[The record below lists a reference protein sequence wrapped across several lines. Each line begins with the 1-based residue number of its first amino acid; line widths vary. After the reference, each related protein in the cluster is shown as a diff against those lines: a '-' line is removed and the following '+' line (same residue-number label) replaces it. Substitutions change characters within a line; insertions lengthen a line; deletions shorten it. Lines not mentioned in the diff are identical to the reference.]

1 MEQCWIFEQLL
12 RKHQKKLSFGSHYD
26 LIHVSQGLLEGRVDP
41 NGLVVR
47 VAVGQL
53 VDVPL
58 EYVRQ
63 HALAHDGNVG
73 ATMSIENAADSVC
86 LAAVVE
92 FFHDDGVFHSLPPS
106 LYLACCTLES
116 KVAGD
121 CLYLCRE
128 HLELCFRRQLPHTLQ
143 LLKIL

>member
-63 HALAHDGNVG
+63 HARR
-73 ATMSIENAADSVC
+73 DSSEALPRR
-86 LAAVVE
+86 LAAA
-92 FFHDDGVFHSLPPS
+92 LR
-106 LYLACCTLES
+106 LRL
-116 KVAGD
+116 
-121 CLYLCRE
+121 
-128 HLELCFRRQLPHTLQ
+128 
-143 LLKIL
+143 